1 MTELAPA
8 LLMKGYKLTPDN
20 GLILCA
26 ALMHGLGMHMGSW
39 TARSGPAS
47 DYVSPQLPLDVARI
61 AEDAK
66 LHAVFYADALG
77 IAESGTDRPVSALEP
92 IMLLALMSG
101 VTSHVGLV
109 ATAST
114 TFSDPYLLARWF
126 GTLDHL
132 SGGRAGWN
140 SVATFNSAVAEQFGA
155 TDLPS
160 HAERYSRAEEFLDVT
175 FKLWNSWDPD
185 ALVGDKIEGVFARA
199 EGVRTIDH
207 AGKHFSV
214 KGPAPFPRSP
224 QGRPVIFQAGS
235 SEPGR
240 EQAAKYADV
249 VFTAQHL
256 LEDAVEFRS
265 DMLRRAAKYG
275 RTLKVLPGMLCHLG
289 ATSQEAEAR
298 RKLLDDAVG
307 TGPELIRLAQRT
319 GTPVEALVLDE
330 KFPVHDLIPED
341 RFKGSLG
348 FRKTL
353 VNLAVREDLTVRELL
368 LRYGGGH
375 HRVIGSPADIADI
388 MDEWRC
394 AGAADGFNL
403 MIDML
408 PSGLEQVRD
417 LLVPE
422 LQRRGMFHT
431 DYEGAT
437 FRENLGVSL
446 LSTDVIAT
454 CIGA

>member
-1 MTELAPA
+1 
-8 LLMKGYKLTPDN
+8 MKGCKLGSDKE
-20 GLILCA
+20 LILCA

-39 TARSGPAS
+39 TVRSGPAA
-47 DYVSPQLPLDVARI
+47 DYVSAELPLQVARI
-61 AEDAK
+61 AEEAK
-66 LHAVFYADALG
+66 LHALFYADALG

-92 IMLLALMSG
+92 IMLLALMSN
-101 VTSHVGLV
+101 VTSHIGLV

-140 SVATFNSAVAEQFGA
+140 SVATFNSAAAEQFGA
-155 TDLPS
+155 AELPS
-160 HAERYSRAEEFLDVT
+160 HAERYARAEEFLDVT
-175 FKLWNSWDPD
+175 FRLWSSWDPD
-185 ALVGDKIEGVFARA
+185 ALVGDKTKGIFAR
-199 EGVRTIDH
+199 EERVHTIDH
-207 AGKHFSV
+207 VGEHFSV
-214 KGPAPFPRSP
+214 KGPAPFPRPP

-256 LEDAVEFRS
+256 LDEAVEFRT

-275 RTLKVLPGMLCHLG
+275 RTVKVLPGMLCHLG
-289 ATSQEAEAR
+289 ATREQAEVR
-298 RKLLDDAVG
+298 RKILDDAVG

-319 GTPVEALVLDE
+319 GAPVETLALDE
-330 KFPVHDLIPED
+330 KFPVHALIPED
-341 RFKGSLG
+341 KFKGSIG
-348 FRKTL
+348 FRNTL
-353 VNLAVREDLTVRELL
+353 VNLAVRENLTVRELL

-375 HRVIGSPADIADI
+375 HRVVGSPADVADI
-388 MDEWRC
+388 MAQWHS

-408 PSGLEQVRD
+408 PSGLEDIRD

-422 LQRRGMFHT
+422 LQRRGMFHL
-431 DYEGAT
+431 DYEAAT
-437 FRENLGVSL
+437 FRENLGLPL
-446 LSTDVIAT
+446 LTTDLVAK
-454 CIGA
+454 